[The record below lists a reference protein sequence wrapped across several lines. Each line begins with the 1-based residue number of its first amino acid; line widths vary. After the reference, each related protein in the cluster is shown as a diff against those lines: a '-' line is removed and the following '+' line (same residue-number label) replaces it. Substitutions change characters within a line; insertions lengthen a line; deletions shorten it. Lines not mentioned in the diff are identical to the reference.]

1 MHLRLVHVQGSA
13 SMSHSTMCLYDAVCC
28 YTAFA
33 ASAHTISCNQCTPAR
48 LKCRYS
54 FDHGPIHFLQFST
67 EHDFSPGSEQFA
79 WIVTDLK
86 TVDRRRT
93 PWLIAG
99 FHRPF
104 YTDSVYGNSDT
115 GDVGFTAD
123 IQNALERLFFQ
134 FQVDF
139 PPLSLMR
146 LVCPYPKAI
155 AACTW
160 KSGSLPLL
168 DQCALACF

>member
-1 MHLRLVHVQGSA
+1 MDSTAEANLLLLLVDALTWWRL
-13 SMSHSTMCLYDAVCC
+13 L
-28 YTAFA
+28 
-33 ASAHTISCNQCTPAR
+33 
-48 LKCRYS
+48 CRYS

-79 WIVTDLK
+79 FIVNDLK
-86 TVDRRRT
+86 TLDRRRT

-134 FQVDF
+134 FQVCAS
-139 PPLSLMR
+139 LS
-146 LVCPYPKAI
+146 
-155 AACTW
+155 W
-160 KSGSLPLL
+160 
-168 DQCALACF
+168 

>member
-1 MHLRLVHVQGSA
+1 MATAECDAVRLLQITSCLVLRL
-13 SMSHSTMCLYDAVCC
+13 L
-28 YTAFA
+28 
-33 ASAHTISCNQCTPAR
+33 R
-48 LKCRYS
+48 RYS
-54 FDHGPIHFLQFST
+54 IDHGPVHFLQFST

-79 WIVTDLK
+79 WIVSDLK

-115 GDVGFTAD
+115 GDVGFTSD

-134 FQVDF
+134 FQVSSF
-139 PPLSLMR
+139 L
-146 LVCPYPKAI
+146 
-155 AACTW
+155 
-160 KSGSLPLL
+160 
-168 DQCALACF
+168 Q